1 MTNSTQTAEK
11 IPRFRSAAYPSLPL
25 SKAIE
30 RAASL
35 YGKALHHSVPISV
48 AASAWE
54 YAEKSSG
61 LFATVAALKQ
71 FGLLSDDGSGEKRR
85 IKLTESAMRIVRDPD
100 PTSEKRKSAI
110 RNAALAPKIHSVL
123 WEKYGAAGVT
133 GAMDVVLKS
142 YLTLDRSDDGEA
154 PYSDSSAEDLIAQ
167 YRSTVTFAGL
177 MESPSV
183 SSEQDYSQDKA
194 NLDLSEGGE
203 SMNSAPQQVR
213 TSGMTSRIPP
223 SHLPALGDL
232 NDINVEF
239 SGGKIRINAVLDM
252 DGLEKLEKK
261 IAVLK
266 MLMS

>member
-1 MTNSTQTAEK
+1 MTNAPPKEEK

-30 RAASL
+30 RTASL

-71 FGLLSDDGSGEKRR
+71 FGLIGDDGSGEKRR
-85 IKLTESAMRIVRDPD
+85 IKLTESAMRIVRDAD
-100 PTSEKRKSAI
+100 PNSEKRKSAI
-110 RNAALAPKIHSVL
+110 RGAALAPKIHSLL
-123 WEKYGAAGVT
+123 WEKYGAAGVS

-142 YLTLDRSDDGEA
+142 YLTLDRADDGEA
-154 PYSDSSAEDLIAQ
+154 PYSDSSADDLIAQ
-167 YRSTVTFAGL
+167 YRSTMTFAGL
-177 MESPSV
+177 VESSSL

-194 NLDLSEGGE
+194 NLDLSEGDGP
-203 SMNSAPQQVR
+203 MHATPPQ
-213 TSGMTSRIPP
+213 
-223 SHLPALGDL
+223 LPNQASTGRATLRQATAEL

-252 DGLEKLEKK
+252 EGLEKLEKK

-266 MLMS
+266 QLMN